1 MFLYRQ
7 YVYFEH
13 NDYMIKSTT
22 KILTNKFEMKDS
34 RGCKY
39 HTINK
44 YFYDI

>member
-22 KILTNKFEMKDS
+22 KILTNKSTTKIKS
-34 RGCKY
+34 
-39 HTINK
+39 TIN
-44 YFYDI
+44 